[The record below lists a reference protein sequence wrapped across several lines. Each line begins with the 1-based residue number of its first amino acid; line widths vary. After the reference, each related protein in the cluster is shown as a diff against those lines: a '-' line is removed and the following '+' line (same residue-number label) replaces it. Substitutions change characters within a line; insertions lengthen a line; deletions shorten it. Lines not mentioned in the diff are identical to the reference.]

1 MEGKVIIIGGNKRAG
16 KTTLSLKLQQEHHF
30 NYYNFDMLLD
40 SLEESLPILNDKND
54 KKYIK
59 LLESMVKRS
68 LLDAKNYGINTVYEY
83 IFTPEEL
90 ADFPYRDNVQIIFLS
105 NLDAN
110 IDNIA
115 SDLKTYSKEYDWPSY
130 VSSEDINR
138 NIKWILNKNEE
149 LLSKCQKYG
158 FPLINTS
165 RGENRDTIIEKTIMD
180 LLGGIYENNR
190 TSK

>member
-16 KTTLSLKLQQEHHF
+16 KTTLSLKLHKNHQF

-54 KKYIK
+54 KKYIT

-90 ADFPYRDNVQIIFLS
+90 ADFPYRDSVQIVFLS

-110 IDNIA
+110 IDNIE
-115 SDLKTYSKEYDWPSY
+115 SDLKFYSKEFDWPSY
-130 VSSEDINR
+130 VSDDDINR
-138 NIKWILNKNEE
+138 NIKWMLNKNEE
-149 LLSKCQKYG
+149 LITSCQKYN

-165 RGENRDTIIEKTIMD
+165 RGDNRDKIIEKTIID
-180 LLGGIYENNR
+180 LLGGN
-190 TSK
+190 